1 MSLALGNI
9 TEEFRGKEA
18 SCLQITLKWFR
29 KKKKRYRYKA
39 RMIKQILQ
47 NVIQLVNVGKGIEEF
62 LVLFFQLFL

>member
-1 MSLALGNI
+1 MV
-9 TEEFRGKEA
+9 
-18 SCLQITLKWFR
+18 Q

-47 NVIQLVNVGKGIEEF
+47 NVIQLVNVGKGTEEF

>member
-9 TEEFRGKEA
+9 TEKFRGKEA

-29 KKKKRYRYKA
+29 KKKRYRYKA

-62 LVLFFQLFL
+62 L

>member
-29 KKKKRYRYKA
+29 KKKNRYKA